1 MEESDV
7 KKTYQELDDAM
18 MRLESPAS
26 EGSSGRP
33 KPESE
38 PEPEAVLDVP
48 PEKREHRS
56 RKLRSRMKPERRLLR
71 RAELSGNLIRPVDG
85 CIAAFLAPV
94 LVMIIIFIQRGIFP
108 FGEES
113 FLRTDM
119 YHQYAPFFS
128 EFQHKLREGGS
139 LLYSWDVGMGVNFA
153 ALYAYYL
160 ASPFNWL
167 LILCPKKLIIEFMT
181 YMIVVKIGLS
191 GLTMNYYLRKHY
203 KTQHFGTAFFGI
215 MYALSGYMAAYSWNI
230 MWLDCIILFPIIML
244 GLERLVHKG
253 RWGLYCVS
261 LGLSILSNYYISIM
275 ICIFMVIY
283 FGALLIL
290 EGRRSWKAILV
301 NTGQFSISSLLAGGL
316 AGLVL
321 LPEIL
326 ALQTTASGS
335 STFPKTFSSYFSI
348 FDMIARHIGNVEV
361 EIGLDHWPNIYCGVA
376 VLMFFLLYL
385 ACKRIP
391 VKEKAVYC
399 SLLLFF
405 YLSFSVNVLNFLWH
419 GFHYPNSLPCR
430 QSFIYILLLLSMC
443 CHGYLNLPCI
453 PWKHMVI
460 SFWAACGFVILAEKL
475 VTEDDFHF
483 IVFYVAILFLALY
496 LGLLYLYK
504 KRVSKNILALL
515 ALGLVS
521 LEAAINTTATSVTI
535 TSRTNYVRDNEEVAI
550 LVDFIPKDT
559 FYRVEKM
566 TRKTKND
573 GAWMNFPSVSLF
585 SSVASADLSKLFK
598 QLGCESSTNA
608 YSITGSTPLVNSLFS
623 VRYGLYSD
631 YADEF
636 PLLSYMGESGDTI
649 LYENAYTLP
658 LGFMVPQALET
669 ELLPESGIPS
679 EVQNRLAG
687 ILGGGPVLSDAW
699 GEVNGQTFSFTP
711 ERDGDYYVYV
721 VNKNI
726 DEVTV
731 NLPEESKKFD
741 HVSRGF
747 FLELGWCLAGQEIIV
762 TCSGNEIMDAR
773 AYRFEESAL
782 EEIYQNLE
790 PGGMTVTQWRDTAL
804 EGVVYAEEPG
814 LLFTSIPYDKGWTIQ
829 VDGQEIKGR
838 KVMEAFLGVDLP
850 QGQHQISFHYSPP
863 GLKQGIIL
871 SIGSLLL
878 FGIGMW
884 LGRKQ
889 EEEPEPEEIW
899 DEAEDLEEEHREE
912 NREES
917 AYWDLAPYEL
927 SESLWKAP
935 VQEEEEFQEE
945 EKLQGEEKFR
955 EAEKL
960 QEAKAE
966 EEETISSLTDW
977 LDEDMEDDPNWD
989 KWIQENTGSRDG
1001 QEGEKS

>member
-1 MEESDV
+1 MEEPDVKRTFQEINDEERQTEHKTEEESDTSSPPGYPPV
-7 KKTYQELDDAM
+7 SRRIRGRRESRRALEPQIKA
-18 MRLESPAS
+18 RLA
-26 EGSSGRP
+26 
-33 KPESE
+33 
-38 PEPEAVLDVP
+38 
-48 PEKREHRS
+48 
-56 RKLRSRMKPERRLLR
+56 RKLGEPFTLL
-71 RAELSGNLIRPVDG
+71 RPVDG
-85 CIAAFLAPV
+85 CIAAFLVPV

-139 LLYSWDVGMGVNFA
+139 LLYSWDVGMGVNFV

-181 YMIVVKIGLS
+181 YMIVVKTGLC

-203 KTQHFGTAFFGI
+203 RTQNFGTAFFGI
-215 MYALSGYMAAYSWNI
+215 MYGLSGYMAAYSWNI
-230 MWLDCIILFPIIML
+230 MWLDCILLFPIIML
-244 GLERLVHKG
+244 GQERLVHQG

-290 EGRRSWKAILV
+290 EGRRPWKDILA
-301 NTGQFSISSLLAGGL
+301 NIGQFSISSLLAGGL

-321 LPEIL
+321 IPEIL

-335 STFPKTFSSYFSI
+335 STFPKSFSSYFSI

-361 EIGLDHWPNIYCGVA
+361 EIGLDHWPNVYCGVA

-385 ACKRIP
+385 ACRNIP
-391 VKEKAVYC
+391 VKEKVVFC

-430 QSFIYILLLLSMC
+430 QSFIYILLMLSLC
-443 CHGYLNLPCI
+443 CHGYLNLPQI
-453 PWKHMVI
+453 PWKHIVMA
-460 SFWAACGFVILAEKL
+460 FWASCCFVILAEKL

-483 IVFYVAILFLALY
+483 IVFYVAILFLTLY

-504 KRVSKNILALL
+504 KKVNQNVLVLL

-521 LEAAINTTATSVTI
+521 LEAAINTTVTSVTI
-535 TSRTNYVRDNEEVAI
+535 TSRTSYVRDNEEVE
-550 LVDFIPKDT
+550 LLKDFIPKDT

-585 SSVASADLSKLFK
+585 SSVASADMSKIFK
-598 QLGCESSTNA
+598 ALGCESSTNA

-623 VRYGLYSD
+623 VRYGLYTG
-631 YADEF
+631 YGDEF
-636 PLLSYMGESGDTI
+636 PLLRYMGESGGTV

-658 LGFMVPQALET
+658 LGFMVPLTLET
-669 ELLPESGIPS
+669 DLQSESGMPA

-687 ILGGGPVLSDAW
+687 ILGGAPVLKDAW
-699 GEVNGQTFSFTP
+699 GEINGQNFRFTP

-721 VNKNI
+721 INKNI
-726 DEVTV
+726 EEVTV

-741 HVSRGF
+741 HVNRGF
-747 FLELGWCLAGQEIIV
+747 FLELGWCLAGQEITV
-762 TCSGNEIMDAR
+762 TCTGNEIMDAR
-773 AYRFEESAL
+773 AYRFEENAL
-782 EEIYQNLE
+782 EEIYHQLE
-790 PGGMTVTQWRDTAL
+790 PGGMTVTTWEDTAL
-804 EGVVYAEEPG
+804 EGVVYAKEPG
-814 LLFTSIPYDKGWTIQ
+814 LLFTSIPYDKGWTIL

-850 QGQHQISFHYSPP
+850 QGQHQISLKYQPP
-863 GLKQGIIL
+863 GLKAGILI
-871 SIGSLLL
+871 SAASLLL
-878 FGIGMW
+878 FGLAMW
-884 LGRKQ
+884 LGREKKWDSDETWNGS
-889 EEEPEPEEIW
+889 EETL
-899 DEAEDLEEEHREE
+899 EDYGDAPYGEDG
-912 NREES
+912 EES
-917 AYWDLAPYEL
+917 TEVEGH
-927 SESLWKAP
+927 S
-935 VQEEEEFQEE
+935 QETEGKKQK
-945 EKLQGEEKFR
+945 KLFSGMN
-955 EAEKL
+955 
-960 QEAKAE
+960 
-966 EEETISSLTDW
+966 W
-977 LDEDMEDDPNWD
+977 LDEDME
-989 KWIQENTGSRDG
+989 ENPEWEEWFQKNTESPDG
-1001 QEGEKS
+1001 REGE